1 MSKKPSISSLVN
13 SLKEKKIGVHELF
26 DQFYKVAKENT
37 NNSYN
42 LVLDPDY
49 QKSNL
54 EISQERV

>member
-1 MSKKPSISSLVN
+1 MPKKQSISSLVN
-13 SLKEKKIGVHELF
+13 SLKEKKISVHELF

-54 EISQERV
+54 EISQ